1 MKGRLEEKN
10 RLMPPLPDYRPQK
23 LSLGHLEAEILEIIW
38 DLETATVKQI
48 HDRILSDPEREL
60 AYASVTT
67 VLHRLTQKGW
77 LRYSK
82 KGRAFSWHPLVSREQ
97 AQAIQAYE
105 QLQQFLAISN
115 PDIVAAFAD
124 SLDTASLEQ
133 LDAIASRLQT
143 IRRKRE
149 ET

>member
-1 MKGRLEEKN
+1 
-10 RLMPPLPDYRPQK
+10 MPPLPDYRPKK

-48 HDRILSDPEREL
+48 HDHILSDPDREL

-67 VLHRLTQKGW
+67 VLNRLTQKGW
-77 LRYSK
+77 LNCSK

-97 AQAIQAYE
+97 AQAIQAYD

-133 LDAIASRLQT
+133 LDAIASRLQA
-143 IRRKRE
+143 IRRQRE
-149 ET
+149 EP